1 MTQVSKYLLSDKV
14 KQEINSIFLET
25 ISLLYK
31 KEDIVSFLEDFLS
44 PTERIVLSKRITI
57 ALMLKKGY
65 SFVMIKK
72 LIKVSQSTI
81 AGVNLKLKYTGKGY
95 NKVLDKMIADKK
107 INHIFNQIE
116 KFVLSALT
124 IKRSIT
130 FLIKSK
136 NLFLSA
142 LTIGKGKGTGV
153 WFDLKVKKQQ
163 ETSSII

>member
-25 ISLLYK
+25 ILLLSK
-31 KEDIVSFLEDFLS
+31 KEDIVSFLDDFLS

-57 ALMLKKGY
+57 ALMLRKGY
-65 SFVMIKK
+65 SFEMIKK

-95 NKVLDKMIADKK
+95 QRILDRILRDQK
-107 INHIFNQIE
+107 INNVFNQIE
-116 KFVLSALT
+116 KFILST
-124 IKRSIT
+124 
-130 FLIKSK
+130 
-136 NLFLSA
+136 
-142 LTIGKGKGTGV
+142 LTIGRGKGTGV
-153 WFDLKVKKQQ
+153 WFNLKVKKQR

>member
-25 ISLLYK
+25 ISLLSK

-57 ALMLKKGY
+57 ALMLRKGY
-65 SFVMIKK
+65 RFEMIKK

-95 NKVLDKMIADKK
+95 QRILDRMLLDQKIAG
-107 INHIFNQIE
+107 IFNSIE
-116 KFVLSALT
+116 KF
-124 IKRSIT
+124 I
-130 FLIKSK
+130 
-136 NLFLSA
+136 LSA
-142 LTIGKGKGTGV
+142 LTIGKGKGTGI
-153 WFDLKVKKQQ
+153 WFDRKIKRQR

>member
-44 PTERIVLSKRITI
+44 PTEKIVLSKRITI

-124 IKRSIT
+124 I
-130 FLIKSK
+130 
-136 NLFLSA
+136 
-142 LTIGKGKGTGV
+142 GKGKGTGI
-153 WFDLKVKKQQ
+153 WHDLKVKRQR

>member
-1 MTQVSKYLLSDKV
+1 MTQVSKYLLSDRV

-31 KEDIVSFLEDFLS
+31 KEDIVNFLEDFLS

-65 SFVMIKK
+65 SFETIKK

-95 NKVLDKMIADKK
+95 QRILDRILLDQK
-107 INHIFNQIE
+107 ISGIFNQIE
-116 KFVLSALT
+116 NY
-124 IKRSIT
+124 I
-130 FLIKSK
+130 
-136 NLFLSA
+136 LSA
-142 LTIGKGKGTGV
+142 LTIGKGKGTGI
-153 WFDLKVKKQQ
+153 WYDLKIKKQR
-163 ETSSII
+163 EGSSII